1 MDIRKVLALRGPN
14 IWASFPVLEAL
25 VDLGE
30 FKDSPTDTLPGINDR
45 LMAWLP
51 SMIEHRCSVGER
63 GGFFQRLKRGTW
75 LGHVLE
81 HVTLELQTLA
91 GSPVGFGKA
100 RETAEE
106 GVYKVVVRYKQEE
119 VGRAA
124 LEVARRLILAAVAD
138 EDFDVEAEVIKL
150 RDLLHETQLG
160 PSTRAI
166 VEAGAARGIPSRR
179 LNKGSLV
186 QLGWGARQRRIWT
199 AETDQTSAIAETIAQ
214 DKELTRKLLLAVGVP
229 APVGRT
235 VNDAEDAWRAA
246 QDLGGPVV
254 VKPQYGNQGR
264 GVATN
269 LTTREQVLTAYAAA
283 REEESTVMVE
293 TFAPGDDYRLLII
306 GGRLVAAARREPA
319 QVVGDGIHTIVEL
332 IDRTNADPRRG
343 EDHSTSLSKIKID
356 AIALAVLSEQGFEPL
371 SVPPRGTRV
380 LIRRN
385 ANLSTGGTANDVTE
399 RVHPQVVARAIEAA
413 KIVGLDIAG
422 IDIVATDI
430 SLPLEEQGGVIVEV
444 NAGPGLRM
452 HIEPSAGSPQ
462 PVGEAII
469 DMLFAPGETGR
480 VPVVGVTGT
489 NGKTT
494 TTRCISHI
502 LQTAGCH
509 VGMTCTDG
517 IYIDRRRI
525 ETGDCSGPQSAANVL
540 MNPKV
545 EAAVLEVA
553 RGGILRA
560 GLGFDLCDVAVVT
573 NMGEG
578 DHLGLSGITTP
589 EEMAVVKRCVVEA
602 VAPTGW
608 AVLKADDPLTA
619 VMSVKCKGRTIYFA
633 QDSQQSVLAAHR
645 NQGGR
650 VAFVQDKC
658 LVLAEGETIIL
669 QMPLVEIPIT
679 RQGRVGFMVENALAA
694 GAAAWGLG
702 MSATEIRAG
711 LASFSNDA
719 DMAPGRFNILSVG
732 GATVVLDYG
741 HNVSAL
747 QALIDA
753 IASFPH
759 ERRIVVYSA
768 AGDRRDEDM
777 IRQGQM
783 LGDHFD
789 RVVLYEDQYTRGRA
803 DGEIMA
809 LLRQG
814 LAKGSRTK
822 AIEDHRG
829 GNRSVQA
836 ALEALRPGDLL
847 LVQADVIETTIDFV
861 REYLASHPHLTTPA
875 GEIEEETVT
884 APQPAPVMVV
894 ERSIERASVYISAAR
909 RAP

>member
-30 FKDSPTDTLPGINDR
+30 FKDSPSDSLPGFNDR

-63 GGFFQRLKRGTW
+63 GGFFERLRRGTW
-75 LGHVLE
+75 LGHILE
-81 HVTLELQTLA
+81 HVTLELQSLA
-91 GSPVGFGKA
+91 GSPVGYGKA

-124 LEVARRLILAAVAD
+124 LEVARRLILAAIAD
-138 EDFDVEAEVIKL
+138 EDFDVDAEVIKL
-150 RDLLHETQLG
+150 RELLHETQLG

-166 VEAGAARGIPSRR
+166 VEAGVARGVPWRR
-179 LNKGSLV
+179 LNTGSLV

-229 APVGRT
+229 APVGRP
-235 VNDAEDAWRAA
+235 VVDAEDAWQAA
-246 QDLGGPVV
+246 QELGGPVV
-254 VKPQYGNQGR
+254 IKPQYGNQGR

-269 LTTREQVLTAYAAA
+269 LTTREQVLAAYAAA
-283 REEESTVMVE
+283 AAEESTVLVE

-319 QVVGDGIHTIVEL
+319 QVVGDSIHTIVEL

-343 EDHSTSLSKIKID
+343 EDHSTSLSKIKLD
-356 AIALAVLSEQGFEPL
+356 AISLAVLDEQGFKPE
-371 SVPPRGTRV
+371 STPPRGTRV

-385 ANLSTGGTANDVTE
+385 ANLSTGGTATDVTD

-413 KIVGLDIAG
+413 RIVGLDVAG
-422 IDIVATDI
+422 IDVVATDI
-430 SLPLEEQGGVIVEV
+430 GRPLEDQAGVIVEV

-452 HIEPSAGSPQ
+452 HIEPSAGSSQ
-462 PVGEAII
+462 PVGPAII

-480 VPVVGVTGT
+480 IPVVGVTGT

-494 TTRCISHI
+494 TTRCVSHI
-502 LQTAGCH
+502 LQAAGRH

-525 ETGDCSGPQSAANVL
+525 ETGDCSGPQSARNVL

-553 RGGILRA
+553 RGGILRE

-578 DHLGLSGITTP
+578 DHLGLAGITTP

-619 VMSVKCKGRTIYFA
+619 VMSVKCKGRTIYFS
-633 QDSQQSVLAAHR
+633 QDPQQSVL
-645 NQGGR
+645 
-650 VAFVQDKC
+650 
-658 LVLAEGETIIL
+658 
-669 QMPLVEIPIT
+669 
-679 RQGRVGFMVENALAA
+679 
-694 GAAAWGLG
+694 
-702 MSATEIRAG
+702 
-711 LASFSNDA
+711 
-719 DMAPGRFNILSVG
+719 
-732 GATVVLDYG
+732 
-741 HNVSAL
+741 
-747 QALIDA
+747 
-753 IASFPH
+753 
-759 ERRIVVYSA
+759 
-768 AGDRRDEDM
+768 
-777 IRQGQM
+777 
-783 LGDHFD
+783 
-789 RVVLYEDQYTRGRA
+789 
-803 DGEIMA
+803 
-809 LLRQG
+809 
-814 LAKGSRTK
+814 
-822 AIEDHRG
+822 
-829 GNRSVQA
+829 
-836 ALEALRPGDLL
+836 
-847 LVQADVIETTIDFV
+847 
-861 REYLASHPHLTTPA
+861 
-875 GEIEEETVT
+875 
-884 APQPAPVMVV
+884 
-894 ERSIERASVYISAAR
+894 
-909 RAP
+909 